1 MRMGRHSFV
10 LLVALLLSLPAAS
23 QAQDFGVMESA
34 ETIDRGNFKFKVN
47 PMFLFGK
54 DLDDEAGVTFLTGYG
69 FTDNFDLEGGVAV
82 YDGFRLFGGNAEV
95 WLVKNQT
102 VDVSASAG
110 LHFGRGDRTP
120 DIFGVG
126 FTFLASGHLTPR
138 FELYTALDLGF
149 DEITEPGDDSSFKTV
164 HLVPGFEFR
173 VTQNLDLVAEL
184 GLGLSDD
191 ARHYF
196 SGGLAFYFR

>member
-1 MRMGRHSFV
+1 
-10 LLVALLLSLPAAS
+10 
-23 QAQDFGVMESA
+23 MESA

-102 VDVSASAG
+102 VDVPSVCGAA
-110 LHFGRGDRTP
+110 LRTW
-120 DIFGVG
+120 
-126 FTFLASGHLTPR
+126 R
-138 FELYTALDLGF
+138 
-149 DEITEPGDDSSFKTV
+149 
-164 HLVPGFEFR
+164 
-173 VTQNLDLVAEL
+173 
-184 GLGLSDD
+184 SD
-191 ARHYF
+191 A
-196 SGGLAFYFR
+196 